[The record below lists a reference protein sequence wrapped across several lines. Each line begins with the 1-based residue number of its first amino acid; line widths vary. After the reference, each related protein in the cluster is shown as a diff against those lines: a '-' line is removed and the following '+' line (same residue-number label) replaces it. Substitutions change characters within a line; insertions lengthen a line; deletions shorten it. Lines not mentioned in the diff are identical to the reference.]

1 MFYWPKLGIPDHQTF
16 RLRSDEFKVL
26 ALYARHKSS
35 QIDVAALNFDNVQAN
50 DLMKKLEEDGEEF
63 EKEFYFTAGY
73 DAPFK

>member
-1 MFYWPKLGIPDHQTF
+1 M
-16 RLRSDEFKVL
+16 L